1 MMSNKLTT
9 LALLLLSCQLTQAF
23 LPSWLPGVVTTSPDL
38 NRYTAEVTSST
49 FDCRFN
55 IGLPGH
61 GAVFP
66 INDLQFRLCK
76 GAGTDEERVALP
88 GTDGPRPHLSSGP
101 HRISTVTEGS
111 YISMDGVQSV
121 PLIRGAWELIWRAD
135 SHCGFLICGFN
146 LEKDVRRNENG
157 AVLPKGN
164 IYVTFPVWSKNGL
177 KDEQTIKKNME
188 EKYKQYENEV
198 EDQLKKY
205 NEENNLLKKAMHF
218 RNAVQADVDKD
229 NAFAYLR
236 DDVPSVEDVMEIGP
250 FLQLVK
256 TGTIWAKMG
265 SFNSNTHTLLG
276 SAVIRANDDVP
287 V

>member
-1 MMSNKLTT
+1 MRPEAKDITEEKTAANDTNHADAVHLMFLPSQAISNINQTAAGFCLSHTYNKMTSNKLTT

-23 LPSWLPGVVTTSPDL
+23 LPSWLPGVVPTSPDL

-76 GAGTDEERVALP
+76 GAGTNEERVALP

-157 AVLPKGN
+157 AVLPKG
-164 IYVTFPVWSKNGL
+164 
-177 KDEQTIKKNME
+177 E
-188 EKYKQYENEV
+188 
-198 EDQLKKY
+198 
-205 NEENNLLKKAMHF
+205 
-218 RNAVQADVDKD
+218 
-229 NAFAYLR
+229 
-236 DDVPSVEDVMEIGP
+236 
-250 FLQLVK
+250 
-256 TGTIWAKMG
+256 
-265 SFNSNTHTLLG
+265 
-276 SAVIRANDDVP
+276 
-287 V
+287 